1 MSLADLPEV
10 VVLAVD
16 DVPENLTALAALLQQ
31 PGLRLITAS
40 SGTDALEELLRHDV
54 ALALIDVHMPGM
66 TGLELAEL
74 MRGSER
80 TRSVPIIFL
89 TADTTEQA
97 RAFRGYEAGA
107 VDFLVKP
114 IDSQLLRSKVG
125 VFVELA
131 RQRLQLAAQVEEHRK
146 LLRMSE
152 LLIGVLGHDLR
163 NPLNAI
169 HLAGEALLRTHPDD
183 PMIARLGGRIRSSS
197 KRMARLI
204 AQLLDFATTRQGN
217 LPVQPRE
224 ADLRHL
230 AESAIAEF
238 EPLPGAGLRHE
249 VVGDPCGT
257 WDPDRLLQLLSNLLG
272 NALQHGDPS
281 HPILLRIDGRAADFV
296 VVEIENA
303 GMLPDGVRENLF
315 APFVRESAGRNGG
328 AGLGLY
334 IVQHIARAHGGE
346 MMAESA
352 AGRTIFRA
360 RLPRHHRGAC
370 AVAPAAAATQQRGS
384 AR

>member
-1 MSLADLPEV
+1 MNRTHLPEV

-16 DVPENLTALAALLQQ
+16 DVPENLTALQALLAQS
-31 PGLRLITAS
+31 GVRLITAT

-66 TGLELAEL
+66 SGLELAEL

-89 TADTTEQA
+89 TADTSEDA

-131 RQRLQLAAQVEEHRK
+131 RQRQQLAAQVEEHRK
-146 LLRMSE
+146 LLRTSE

-183 PMIARLGGRIRSSS
+183 PTIARLGGRIRSSS

-204 AQLLDFATTRQGN
+204 AQLLDFATTRQGS
-217 LPVQPRE
+217 LPVQPKG

-230 AESAIAEF
+230 AETAIAEF
-238 EPLPGAGLRHE
+238 EPLPGAGVRHE
-249 VVGDPCGT
+249 VAGDPCGT

-281 HPILLRIDGRAADFV
+281 HPIVLRIDGRAADV
-296 VVEIENA
+296 VLVEIENA
-303 GMLPDGVRENLF
+303 GMLPESVRDNLF
-315 APFVRESAGRNGG
+315 APFVRESSNRSGG

-334 IVQHIARAHGGE
+334 IVHHIARAHGGE
-346 MMAESA
+346 MIAESA
-352 AGRTIFRA
+352 GGRTLFRA
-360 RLPRHHRGAC
+360 RLPRHH
-370 AVAPAAAATQQRGS
+370 PAARESGAGTDGEPSR
-384 AR
+384 

>member
-1 MSLADLPEV
+1 MTGSHLPEV

-16 DVPENLTALAALLQQ
+16 DVPENLTALQALLAQ
-31 PGLRLITAS
+31 PGVHLITAT

-66 TGLELAEL
+66 SGLELAEL

-89 TADTTEQA
+89 TADTSEAA

-146 LLRMSE
+146 LLRTSE

-169 HLAGEALLRTHPDD
+169 HLAGEALLRMHPDD
-183 PMIARLGGRIRSSS
+183 PTITRLGGRIRSSS

-204 AQLLDFATTRQGN
+204 SQLLDFATTRQGS
-217 LPVQPRE
+217 LPVQPRG

-230 AESAIAEF
+230 AEMAIAEF
-238 EPLPGAGLRHE
+238 EPLPGAGVQHQ
-249 VVGDPCGT
+249 VAGDPSGT

-281 HPILLRIDGRAADFV
+281 HPIVLRIDGRAADV
-296 VVEIENA
+296 VLVEIENA
-303 GMLPDGVRENLF
+303 GMLPESVRENLF
-315 APFVRESAGRNGG
+315 APFVRESTGRSGG

-334 IVQHIARAHGGE
+334 IVHHIARAHGGE
-346 MMAESA
+346 MVAESA
-352 AGRTIFRA
+352 AGRTVFRA
-360 RLPRHHRGAC
+360 RLPRHH
-370 AVAPAAAATQQRGS
+370 PS
-384 AR
+384 AREAGQGTDGAPSG